1 VVLADD
7 ASNDADVT
15 ETAVADADVQV
26 ADATD
31 DASDASAG
39 DVALDAGDAA
49 VDASDAVDAPADVD
63 VFAVCERIS
72 TIAECTAVRYAD
84 AHAERVVRERCTG
97 RHDSEVHGAAG
108 RRAARVDQL
117 EVERHDVRTAVG
129 DEVGRR
135 IDGADHGT
143 HGRRRVRG
151 VRQREDAIGQGFGKL
166 DVSHL
171 IAFFWR

>member
-1 VVLADD
+1 MFKHLTIIALVAGCNAPDAFVLSAVTSPDAAPNDARGDADVRDGADDAAPADAAQPDVVLADD

-84 AHAERVVRERCTG
+84 GTGCGWCVGIDRC
-97 RHDSEVHGAAG
+97 VF
-108 RRAARVDQL
+108 
-117 EVERHDVRTAVG
+117 
-129 DEVGRR
+129 GRR
-135 IDGADHGT
+135 IGPRSDSC
-143 HGRRRVRG
+143 
-151 VRQREDAIGQGFGKL
+151 GKAW
-166 DVSHL
+166 V
-171 IAFFWR
+171 W